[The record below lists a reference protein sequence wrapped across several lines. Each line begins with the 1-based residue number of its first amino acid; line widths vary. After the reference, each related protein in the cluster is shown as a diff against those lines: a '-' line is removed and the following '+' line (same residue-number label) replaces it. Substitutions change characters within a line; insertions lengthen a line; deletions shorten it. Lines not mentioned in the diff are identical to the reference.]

1 MNPAG
6 LEWIVHPGH
15 VPSNA
20 MDMVFAPTELAPA
33 IQDTL
38 ARNVRMRSTLGS
50 TSVIAPWSALSSV
63 CITAQGFMKS
73 MECSRGTSATK
84 SATMRALLDV

>member
-1 MNPAG
+1 VNPAG
-6 LEWIVHPGH
+6 LEQIVHPGR

-20 MDMVFAPTELAPA
+20 TDMVSAPTEPAPA
-33 IQDTL
+33 MQDTL

-63 CITAQGFMKS
+63 CITAQEFMRS
-73 MECSRGTSATK
+73 MACSRGINATR
-84 SATMRALLDV
+84 SATMRVLLDV